1 MELQSDTEQQ
11 IKKMMSLVEVWT
23 SIQPTEFEISEK
35 SENCVQKQL
44 QIVESLNKLLSE
56 VKKEGEKFGEDVK
69 LLADFAS
76 SQKKFSPW
84 IDGAEEKKRKGL
96 KKPLSL
102 EEAIELLN
110 DAKKWQIETKD
121 MKSIIED
128 GYTAA
133 TKMTSHDEP
142 DQTYA
147 AGIKRLTIIETTAKE
162 WISKLESMI
171 TVWEK
176 QTETAKKVTAAIAA
190 TPSGTTSTDMKLEDL
205 EEHLNSLKQMF
216 IEKQKMMDEL
226 DKQ

>member
-35 SENCVQKQL
+35 SEVNKYMQYFITTSNGNFFQNCVQKQL

-110 DAKKWQIETKD
+110 DAKVRNIQGKPGVNLSFLFNGTFF
-121 MKSIIED
+121 S
-128 GYTAA
+128 GF
-133 TKMTSHDEP
+133 
-142 DQTYA
+142 
-147 AGIKRLTIIETTAKE
+147 L
-162 WISKLESMI
+162 IS
-171 TVWEK
+171 
-176 QTETAKKVTAAIAA
+176 
-190 TPSGTTSTDMKLEDL
+190 
-205 EEHLNSLKQMF
+205 
-216 IEKQKMMDEL
+216 
-226 DKQ
+226 